1 MIKSRT
7 CKCKMKKHNGK
18 MQTRKIKSSITSV
31 TFTFNFLF
39 VFLHHHHRATSHS
52 VVRGTLR
59 GQRVQATLQ
68 VTVTRGRWSCGRGWS
83 GVGLVGA
90 SSTSG
95 GVGLISDVRWDPI
108 FDLGPVVQVGQLLGL
123 SGVPHGVVV

>member
-1 MIKSRT
+1 M
-7 CKCKMKKHNGK
+7 
-18 MQTRKIKSSITSV
+18 KIKSLITSV
-31 TFTFNFLF
+31 IFHFHFFLS
-39 VFLHHHHRATSHS
+39 LSSLRHHYRATSQS

-68 VTVTRGRWSCGRGWS
+68 VTVTRGRWSCGRGRR

-90 SSTSG
+90 SSASG
-95 GVGLISDVRWDPI
+95 GVGLISDVFRHPI

>member
-1 MIKSRT
+1 
-7 CKCKMKKHNGK
+7 
-18 MQTRKIKSSITSV
+18 MQIKSSITSV
-31 TFTFNFLF
+31 TFHFHFLLF
-39 VFLHHHHRATSHS
+39 FLHHHHPRATSHS

-68 VTVTRGRWSCGRGWS
+68 VTVTRGRWSCGRGRS

-90 SSTSG
+90 SSASG
-95 GVGLISDVRWDPI
+95 GVGFISDVFRDPI

-123 SGVPHGVVV
+123 SGVHHGVVV

>member
-1 MIKSRT
+1 
-7 CKCKMKKHNGK
+7 
-18 MQTRKIKSSITSV
+18 MQIKSSIISV
-31 TFTFNFLF
+31 TFHFHFLF
-39 VFLHHHHRATSHS
+39 FILHHHPRATLHP
-52 VVRGTLR
+52 VVRRTLR

-68 VTVTRGRWSCGRGWS
+68 VAMTRGRWSCGRGRS
-83 GVGLVGA
+83 GVGLVGT

-95 GVGLISDVRWDPI
+95 GVGLISDVLWDPI